1 MEKIM
6 VVAGIWFMCAL
17 CAVLFVRGASTPA
30 MRRVKIGQ
38 NERSEARDYAGR

>member
-17 CAVLFVRGASTPA
+17 CAALFVRGASTPA
-30 MRRVKIGQ
+30 MRRVRIRQ
-38 NERSEARDYAGR
+38 NERTEAGDYAGR